1 MIVNKK
7 MENWNE
13 FYLSIQGR
21 INIAVLVQ
29 KIWLFYKIIETFT
42 IREFIILITQKMV
55 LKGKK
60 L

>member
-1 MIVNKK
+1 

-42 IREFIILITQKMV
+42 IREFIILITQKIV
-55 LKGKK
+55 QKGKK

>member
-1 MIVNKK
+1 

-29 KIWLFYKIIETFT
+29 KIWLFYKIIKTIT
-42 IREFIILITQKMV
+42 IREFIILITRKMV
-55 LKGKK
+55 QKDKNYSFK
-60 L
+60 MRE